1 VKDHPYICL
10 SIVLLFGIIVGMSLA
25 HLENYIALKNRVIAL
40 EQEKP
45 LTLEILKGL
54 DLFPR
59 PGDEGLM

>member
-1 VKDHPYICL
+1 VKEHPYICL
-10 SIVLLFGIIVGMSLA
+10 SIVGLFALAVGLSIA